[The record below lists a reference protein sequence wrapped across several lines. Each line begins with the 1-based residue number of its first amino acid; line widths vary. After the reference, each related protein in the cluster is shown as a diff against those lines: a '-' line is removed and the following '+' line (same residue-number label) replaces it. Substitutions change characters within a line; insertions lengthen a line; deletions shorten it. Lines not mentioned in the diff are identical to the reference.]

1 MGSADAETERPFSRT
16 MRRNGEKRTRI
27 LDAAV
32 VELARGGYFGTTVSR
47 IARRA
52 GVADGTIYLYFENKE
67 AILVAVFDRAM
78 DRFLSEGI
86 LELGTETDARARL
99 EEIVRLHLELV
110 GQDHDMAVILQIEL
124 RHSLRFMDLFSRTR
138 LREYLEIIA
147 GVVAQGQREGVFRSD
162 LDPMF
167 AAKMVFGALDQV
179 ATDWILADDNS
190 RLSAKAGQV
199 WGFLKQGLEA
209 G

>member
-1 MGSADAETERPFSRT
+1 MNRRT
-16 MRRNGEKRTRI
+16 DDKRTRI

-32 VELARGGYFGTTVSR
+32 VEIARAGFYGTTVSK

-67 AILVAVFDRAM
+67 AILVGVFDRAM
-78 DRFLSEGI
+78 DRFIGGGV
-86 LELGTETDARARL
+86 LELGSGGDASTL
-99 EEIVRLHLELV
+99 LKEIVQLHLELV
-110 GQDHDMAVILQIEL
+110 GEDHDMAVILQVEL
-124 RHSLRFMDLFSRTR
+124 RHSLHFMNLFSRTR

-147 GVVAQGQREGVFRSD
+147 GVVVQGQREGVFRAD
-162 LDPMF
+162 LEPMF
-167 AAKMVFGALDQV
+167 SAKMVFGALDQV

-190 RLSAKAGQV
+190 RLSARAEDV
-199 WGFLKQGLEA
+199 FHFLKRALAA

>member
-1 MGSADAETERPFSRT
+1 MNRRT
-16 MRRNGEKRTRI
+16 DDKRTRI

-32 VELARGGYFGTTVSR
+32 VEIARAGFFGTTVAK

-67 AILVAVFDRAM
+67 AILVGVFDRAM
-78 DRFLSEGI
+78 DRFIGGGVQ
-86 LELGTETDARARL
+86 ELGSGRDARAL
-99 EEIVRLHLELV
+99 LQEIVQLHLELV
-110 GQDHDMAVILQIEL
+110 GQDHDLAIILQVEL
-124 RHSLRFMDLFSRTR
+124 RHSLQFMNLFSRTR

-147 GVVAQGQREGVFRSD
+147 GVVEQGKREGVVRGDMDS
-162 LDPMF
+162 MF

-190 RLSAKAGQV
+190 RLSGRAERV
-199 WGFLKQGLEA
+199 WTFLETGLFPLDP
-209 G
+209 GTS

>member
-1 MGSADAETERPFSRT
+1 M
-16 MRRNGEKRTRI
+16 
-27 LDAAV
+27 

>member
-1 MGSADAETERPFSRT
+1 MART
-16 MRRNGEKRTRI
+16 DDKRARI

-32 VELARGGYFGTTVSR
+32 IEIARAGYFGTTVAK
-47 IARRA
+47 IASRA

-86 LELGTETDARARL
+86 LELPRSGDARARL
-99 EEIVRLHLELV
+99 EEVVRLHLELV
-110 GQDHDMAVILQIEL
+110 GQDHDLAVILQIEL
-124 RHSLRFMDLFSRTR
+124 RHSLQFLDLFSRTR
-138 LREYLEIIA
+138 LRDYLEIIA
-147 GVVAQGQREGVFRSD
+147 GIVDQGRHEGVFRAD
-162 LDPMF
+162 VDPMF

-190 RLSAKAGQV
+190 KLSAKSSDV
-199 WGFLKQGLEA
+199 WTFISNGIHNPLA
-209 G
+209 IT

>member
-1 MGSADAETERPFSRT
+1 MART
-16 MRRNGEKRTRI
+16 DDKRTRI

-32 VELARGGYFGTTVSR
+32 IEIARAGYYGTTVAK

-86 LELGTETDARARL
+86 LELPRSGDARARL

-110 GQDHDMAVILQIEL
+110 GQDHDLAVILQIEL

-147 GVVAQGQREGVFRSD
+147 GVVNQGRREGVFRAD
-162 LDPMF
+162 VEPMF

-190 RLSAKAGQV
+190 RLSARAGDV
-199 WGFLKQGLEA
+199 WGFLAAGLLVENP
-209 G
+209 